1 MWSKE
6 NLSNLR
12 GISLRELY
20 SYIRHPENPIFRL
33 SKLPKALGGGIR
45 RNPGRVTLALIL
57 AMGAAQAIN
66 LGKQFMDDQP
76 NIAALTAQVDNTDTG
91 VSSYTSPKLDEIP
104 PRPEDLIRQ
113 YMNDHREKFN
123 KFWNV
128 TTTEM
133 VQIRINVKEGINKR
147 DFPDPQIG
155 QIIPGGGLPYDGEKP
170 LPGVFQRFIAVKDP
184 KTEEISIWAVRWNS
198 DSDKPKFETF
208 AVYYKGQW
216 LVNFINEDAANVG
229 GTITGER
236 LFKEANPSLFLP
248 EERPVN
254 GVVI

>member
-6 NLSNLR
+6 NLRNPG

-20 SYIRHPENPIFRL
+20 RYIRLPESPIFRL
-33 SKLPKALGGGIR
+33 SRLPGTIGGGIR
-45 RNPGRVTLALIL
+45 RNPGKVTLTLIL

-76 NIAALTAQVDNTDTG
+76 NIAALTAQADTDSGASDDT
-91 VSSYTSPKLDEIP
+91 PKLDEIP

-113 YMNDHREKFN
+113 YMDNYGEKFD
-123 KFWNV
+123 KLWNV

-133 VQIRINVKEGINKR
+133 VQIRINVKEGINR
-147 DFPDPQIG
+147 RNFPDPQIG
-155 QIIPGGGLPYDGEKP
+155 QIITGGGLPYDAEKP

-184 KTEEISIWAVRWNS
+184 KTQDLSIWATRWNLDGS
-198 DSDKPKFETF
+198 KPKFETF

-216 LVNFINEDAANVG
+216 LVDFINEDAANVG
-229 GTITGER
+229 GTISGEQ
-236 LFKEANPSLFLP
+236 LFGQAYP
-248 EERPVN
+248 PVQFPKLDTTI
-254 GVVI
+254 V